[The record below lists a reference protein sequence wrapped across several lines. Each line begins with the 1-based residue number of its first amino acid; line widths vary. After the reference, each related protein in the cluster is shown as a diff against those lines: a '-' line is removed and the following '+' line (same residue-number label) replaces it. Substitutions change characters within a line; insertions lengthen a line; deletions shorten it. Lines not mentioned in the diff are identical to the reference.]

1 MPLSRHKVANE
12 YSLGGRDLYRRA
24 DQHDPEAVLDG
35 VAMAGLVGVLRQLG
49 DLAEF
54 AAQVFH
60 GLYDEVMTASA
71 RGHGLM
77 LRVQQLEAELPLVE
91 EDSCQT
97 DYLYVA
103 SNRGV
108 DWHANPRLDSGVVT
122 KGDTPRFIMDYIKQ
136 CHGPPKLFMLDK
148 FDIGGEGACLKRYT
162 DPSFFKTDSACSSM
176 LQEGMQRER
185 RPLRAMEI
193 RPILQNSEIF
203 RPPDAANND
212 SKLEID
218 LSSEALDEVP
228 TRRRQLKYR
237 QLNGSVFRSFRP
249 QMQNLYVKASPEEK
263 PCSVEHSEVQISFT
277 DSPDSNTEERDIIV
291 DTFSFSSIDK
301 GKEDPYKMARKNRSI
316 SEEALPRASDAKSAG
331 SSKGYNSEVDIYVD
345 ALTTMDSELET
356 DTEHRDQGHRAF
368 ARVESSKAC
377 SDVHGAAVSRSSSFR
392 NNDSMVP
399 HSSEVALAKEENDD
413 HHQGYNCIPSS
424 QAKPVAG
431 EHERSNSLEE
441 LFAQEKPVSCEHERS
456 TSLEELLVGDVHAS
470 EPNMRTSATE
480 SNTNGVVSSAA
491 SIGTV
496 DTTKKEKDSHNI
508 ADVSFKKTASKKS
521 KYVGS
526 MELIASKVG
535 ILPKKLSKKHDPFSD
550 SLRNMAKQLLE
561 LKIDGTQD
569 TDLYEFEANEE
580 GCDIKCLEMS
590 RPPIGIVESTMQSIT
605 YDSPQDDVDSRECK
619 PEEVNQEFDHDVPP
633 SDSTQDSV
641 DGNVFQD
648 ISLLSS
654 QQEQECAGAVND
666 DNLLDHTLVHIQDQ
680 IGEHPD
686 REVTEDVHTEVV
698 PENASDI
705 GEELKEDSIYEEK
718 VNGAEIEESNESD
731 AYSLDE
737 NTEYIEGEVV
747 VSDDLISSPISS
759 KQSDDPCPVTPLTLT
774 YADDAVESKST
785 DNCISGMHITLSG
798 TIMESDIS
806 KGAIELAITNEIVV
820 PYNEQCYLNQETS
833 FSQDLTVVRSYEVE
847 GQNEQLPLFSS
858 SMLDATPDLS
868 VNTEENTNL
877 CHNSSTEFFGDAL
890 APDTRDVP
898 LPNISSFDWML
909 NGAMQKSLNV
919 LPSKSPYYGILQENG
934 SSEDTEDAPPPLPP
948 LPPMQWRMT
957 KLQSGSAAL
966 SVEMGRPPRPK
977 PPVKYQENESYSCDE
992 RNQGF
997 EILQEASPQNGLTSV
1012 TSEKEVAV
1020 ATVSNDIQTK
1030 TVLGRDSQERHLE
1043 GLDKYNVQFSNL
1055 SCASEIKSLGGV
1067 ASVEGDSM
1075 TTSQLPELIVIPEE
1089 TWSELVHIKRIPEQE
1104 KEGKYQ
1110 LSTGVF
1116 HCNGMHTSGL
1126 PAENR
1131 DQCKN
1136 SDKKE
1141 KEFSA
1146 EESKTIADSEEKK
1159 PNRVIRQDDTQDLD
1173 SSVQLEDGQ
1182 HGCSDD
1188 RAREFPSSLEEE
1200 VANLSPQTVPKPPK
1214 HPLLQVTSHDRSMK
1228 APTLV
1233 QSSSKLSDE
1242 KNTILEQ
1249 IKNKSFNLKPVI
1261 AKRPNVMGVPRTNLQ
1276 VVAILERANAIRQ
1289 AVADDDDED
1298 SWSE

>member
-49 DLAEF
+49 DLAEL

-91 EDSCQT
+91 KDSCQT

-162 DPSFFKTDSACSSM
+162 DPSFFRTDSACSSM

-193 RPILQNSEIF
+193 RLILQNSEIF
-203 RPPDAANND
+203 RPPDAANTD

-218 LSSEALDEVP
+218 LSGEALDEVP
-228 TRRRQLKYR
+228 TMRRRLKYR

-263 PCSVEHSEVQISFT
+263 PCYIEHSEVQISFT

-291 DTFSFSSIDK
+291 DTFSSIDK
-301 GKEDPYKMARKNRSI
+301 GKEDPYEMARKKRSI
-316 SEEALPRASDAKSAG
+316 SEEALPRASDAKSVG

-356 DTEHRDQGHRAF
+356 ETEPRDQGHRAF
-368 ARVESSKAC
+368 ARVESSKEC
-377 SDVHGAAVSRSSSFR
+377 FDVHGAAVSRSSSFR
-392 NNDSMVP
+392 NNVSTVP

-413 HHQGYNCIPSS
+413 HHQGH
-424 QAKPVAG
+424 AKPVAG

-441 LFAQEKPVSCEHERS
+441 LFAQEKPVSCDHERS

-470 EPNMRTSATE
+470 EPNMRTRDTG
-480 SNTNGVVSSAA
+480 SNTNGVVIGAA
-491 SIGTV
+491 SNGTV
-496 DTTKKEKDSHNI
+496 DTTKEENDNHNI
-508 ADVSFKKTASKKS
+508 AAVSCKKTGSRKS
-521 KYVGS
+521 KYVDS
-526 MELIASKVG
+526 MELISSKVG
-535 ILPKKLSKKHDPFSD
+535 ILPRKLSKKHDPFSD

-590 RPPIGIVESTMQSIT
+590 HPPIGIVESTMQSIP

-619 PEEVNQEFDHDVPP
+619 PEEVSQEFDHDVPP

-654 QQEQECAGAVND
+654 QHEQECAGAVNA
-666 DNLLDHTLVHIQDQ
+666 DNLLDLTLVHIQDQ

-705 GEELKEDSIYEEK
+705 GEELKEGSIYEEK

-731 AYSLDE
+731 EYSLDE

-774 YADDAVESKST
+774 YADDVGESKSA
-785 DNCISGMHITLSG
+785 DNGIFGMHITLSG

-847 GQNEQLPLFSS
+847 DQNEQLPLCIS

-868 VNTEENTNL
+868 VNTEEKTNL
-877 CHNSSTEFFGDAL
+877 CHNSSTEFSGNAL
-890 APDTRDVP
+890 ARDSRDVP
-898 LPNISSFDWML
+898 LPNISSFDWIL
-909 NGAMQKSLNV
+909 NGEMQKSLNV
-919 LPSKSPYYGILQENG
+919 LPAKSPYYGILQENG

-966 SVEMGRPPRPK
+966 SVKTGRPPIPK
-977 PPVKYQENESYSCDE
+977 PPVKYQENESYSSRDE
-992 RNQGF
+992 RNQGS
-997 EILQEASPQNGLTSV
+997 EILKETSPQNGLTSV

-1020 ATVSNDIQTK
+1020 ETVSN
-1030 TVLGRDSQERHLE
+1030 V
-1043 GLDKYNVQFSNL
+1043 SNL

-1067 ASVEGDSM
+1067 APVEGDNM
-1075 TTSQLPELIVIPEE
+1075 TTAPELIVIPEE
-1089 TWSELVHIKRIPEQE
+1089 TWSELVHIKTILEQE
-1104 KEGKYQ
+1104 KEGKHQ

-1126 PAENR
+1126 PVENR

-1146 EESKTIADSEEKK
+1146 EESKAISDSEEKQ
-1159 PNRVIRQDDTQDLD
+1159 PNRVIHQDDMQDLD
-1173 SSVQLEDGQ
+1173 STVQLEDGQ

-1200 VANLSPQTVPKPPK
+1200 VAHLSPQTVPKTPK

-1233 QSSSKLSDE
+1233 QSSTKLSDE

-1249 IKNKSFNLKPVI
+1249 IKNKVVFMVAPKNSSLDLKFSI
-1261 AKRPNVMGVPRTNLQ
+1261 YNFLFFQTT
-1276 VVAILERANAIRQ
+1276 
-1289 AVADDDDED
+1289 
-1298 SWSE
+1298 